1 MKKLLVI
8 LICLLSLAGC
18 SNKPGYAKVSDGDEV
33 IFEGPNIKY
42 TKEELFDVLKLNS
55 QTALEEEFI
64 ENIAK
69 DKGIDTESFDNDAQD
84 YVDAMIEYGLESTI
98 ISYYGSVEA
107 FKEMYKEQLLETA
120 LVKNY
125 VEGKYDEYKTQD
137 SPKLIQT
144 INFEDEETAVKFMND
159 VNGGMSFEEAAT
171 ENGYTSDVSSYV
183 VLASDSL
190 ATGIRDYVDNTDKL
204 GLSTII
210 SDVTSSTD
218 ADGNATETTKY
229 YLVNVVENDV
239 ENFKEQYIE
248 TKASEISLSNILDA
262 LLKEYNIEFF
272 DQDLYDVMSAAH
284 EGLK

>member
-8 LICLLSLAGC
+8 LICLLALAGC

-64 ENIAK
+64 EKIAK

-190 ATGIRDYVDNTDKL
+190 AAGIRDYVDNTDKL

-229 YLVNVVENDV
+229 YLVNIVENDV

-272 DQDLYDVMSAAH
+272 DQDLYDIMSAVH